1 MTADRRED
9 DIADALADLQGRK
22 TRGEG
27 TDVLAYRERLGE
39 SHAEFLLLADT
50 DALLDDLIEPP
61 PAEVLPREL
70 GPYTLLRELGR
81 GAVGVVY
88 EAVHRTLR
96 RRAAVK
102 VLRHGFDAD
111 PQARERFRNEA
122 ASSARVRHDHVV
134 EIYDA
139 SEVDGRP
146 YFAMT
151 LVEGRSLASLI
162 KAREVPPVRA
172 LCKEL
177 AGVADALAALHAAN
191 VLHRDIKPSNLMVR
205 PDGRILLADF
215 GLARSSEGMGLTRT
229 GDALGTPLYMSPEQM
244 LGRRDEVDARADVY
258 ALGAT
263 LYEAIAGR
271 PVFDAPD
278 IAALARQ
285 VVAERPEPL
294 RKAAPGCP
302 ATVEKI
308 VMKALEKEKADR
320 YESAAAMRD
329 DLLAFAAGRDGDVVG
344 RPVGGTV
351 RLLRAVRERWV
362 PVAAG
367 ALVAFGAAWW
377 WTHRAGTVEFRSE
390 PDGVEVLVGGVVRGT
405 TPAKLDLAPGEYDV
419 TFRTDGFLERARRVE
434 VAAGGKV
441 YVEVPLQPR
450 DEKDPVARMRLA
462 RSLEL
467 ASVPYFTSG
476 DRARGGG
483 TVLLRPFGDVR
494 LADLED
500 LEFELG
506 RDDLDGLILEFR
518 RETEL
523 LSSAPFDPPESRGRQ
538 PIPAAVREAL
548 KVGDTVTWGLYPTKA
563 RLRAGAKATSA
574 QFRVVDLDPASA
586 LARIDR
592 ALPEEASSALRGEM
606 KVRAL
611 EQLGLARLALD
622 EADRLAD
629 AHPDVLALQSLARQ
643 LYKAHKL
650 GDADRAFVLGQR
662 IQKFP
667 ASEVDRLTAANPG
680 EEK

>member
-27 TDVLAYRERLGE
+27 TDVLAYRDRLGE

-61 PAEVLPREL
+61 PAEVLPRDL

-122 ASSARVRHDHVV
+122 ASSARVRHEHVV

-177 AGVADALAALHAAN
+177 AGVADALATLHAAG

-215 GLARSSEGMGLTRT
+215 GLARSSDGMGLTRT

-302 ATVEKI
+302 AAVEKI

-377 WTHRAGTVEFRSE
+377 WTHRSGTVEFRSE
-390 PDGVEVLVGGVVRGT
+390 PDGVEVVVAGVVRGT

-434 VAAGGKV
+434 VAAGGRV

-462 RSLEL
+462 RSLEV
-467 ASVPYFTSG
+467 ASVPYFGSG
-476 DRARGGG
+476 ERAMGGG
-483 TVLLRPFGDVR
+483 SVLLRPVGDVR
-494 LADLED
+494 AASLG
-500 LEFELG
+500 EFEFA
-506 RDDLDGLILEFR
+506 LDADMADGITLEFR
-518 RETEL
+518 RGDEV
-523 LSSAPFDPPESRGRQ
+523 LSSAKFESSKSRGTL
-538 PIPAAVREAL
+538 PLPEGVRAAL
-548 KVGDTVTWGLYPTKA
+548 KVGDTVTWGFYPPKA
-563 RLRAGAKATSA
+563 RQRAGDKPLTV
-574 QFRVVDLDPASA
+574 QFRVVDVDPTAA
-586 LARIDR
+586 LARVDR
-592 ALPEEASSALRGEM
+592 SLPEEASPALRGEM

-611 EQLGLARLALD
+611 VQLGLVRDALD

-629 AHPDVLALQSLARQ
+629 THPDVLALQALARQ
-643 LYKAHKL
+643 LYKTLKL
-650 GDADRAFVLGQR
+650 DEALRAAELSDR
-662 IQKFP
+662 ISKFP
-667 ASEVDRLTAANPG
+667 KSEVDRLTAANPG
-680 EEK
+680 GEK

>member
-61 PAEVLPREL
+61 PAEVLPRDL

-177 AGVADALAALHAAN
+177 AGVADALATLHAAG

-302 ATVEKI
+302 AAVEKI
-308 VMKALEKEKADR
+308 VMKALEKEKTDR
-320 YESAAAMRD
+320 YASAAAMRD

-377 WTHRAGTVEFRSE
+377 WTHRSGTVEFRSE
-390 PDGVEVLVGGVVRGT
+390 PDGVEVLVAGVVRGT

-419 TFRTDGFLERARRVE
+419 TFRTDGFVERARRVE
-434 VAAGGKV
+434 VAAGSKT

-462 RSLEL
+462 RSLEV
-467 ASVPYFTSG
+467 ASVPYATSTH
-476 DRARGGG
+476 RGSSES
-483 TVLLRPFGDVR
+483 LLLFPRGDVR
-494 LADLED
+494 LADLD
-500 LEFELG
+500 RVAFEL
-506 RDDLDGLILEFR
+506 RLDDTEDATLEFR
-518 RETEL
+518 RGDQVLYTARFEPNKLADEMPL
-523 LSSAPFDPPESRGRQ
+523 PD
-538 PIPAAVREAL
+538 AVRSVLAI
-548 KVGDTVTWGLYPTKA
+548 GDTVTWGLRPSKA
-563 RLRAGAKATSA
+563 GIRAGRKEILAS
-574 QFRVVDLDPASA
+574 FHVVDVDPSPAFVKLDRS
-586 LARIDR
+586 
-592 ALPEEASSALRGEM
+592 LPEEASAALRGEM

-611 EQLGLARLALD
+611 AGLGLLCDAVA

-629 AHPDVLALQSLARQ
+629 DHRDVLALQALARQ
-643 LYKAHKL
+643 LYAELKL
-650 GDADRAFVLGQR
+650 NDASRAGELSDR
-662 IQKFP
+662 ISSFP
-667 ASEVDRLTAANPG
+667 AEDRQRLSAANPG
-680 EEK
+680 GEK